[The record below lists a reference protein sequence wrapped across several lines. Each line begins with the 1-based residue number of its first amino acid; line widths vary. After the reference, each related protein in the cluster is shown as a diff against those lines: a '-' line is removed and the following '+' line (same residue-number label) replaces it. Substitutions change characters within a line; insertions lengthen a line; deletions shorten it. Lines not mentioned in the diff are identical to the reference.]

1 MKVREIM
8 SRPVITED
16 EDALVS
22 EVVKDMAEL
31 GIGSVVIT
39 SEGKLTGIITE
50 RDIALKVLLA
60 NKRASEV
67 KAKEIMSIPLITI
80 EPNASLDDASALAAN
95 KRIKSLPVVENG
107 VLVGMVSIGN
117 ILTLKPEYVKRF
129 YPEARLLA
137 SGWTLDRLER
147 VLRKSEVCL
156 AENHL
161 LRYKQKLK
169 DVCDELGELVG
180 YYVDDKE
187 LKDIFES
194 MDPLCQWVMG
204 KGDGEKEIA
213 VEEHRML
220 LNTIVRK
227 FRHITYLRKQ
237 HAISGFTGDLWLS
250 GYRYRRGNG
259 DLWLS
264 SYRSRTEKKRRLPF
278 KSTRPK

>member
-16 EDALVS
+16 EDAQVS

-39 SEGKLTGIITE
+39 SEGKPVGIITE

-67 KAKEIMSIPLITI
+67 KAKEIMSTPLITI
-80 EPNASLDDASALAAN
+80 EPNASIDDASALAAN

-161 LRYKQKLK
+161 LSYKQKLNE
-169 DVCDELGELVG
+169 VCDELGELVG

-187 LKDIFES
+187 LKDILES
-194 MDPLCQWVMG
+194 MDPLCRWVTG
-204 KGDGEKEIA
+204 KGEGEKEIA

-220 LNTIVRK
+220 LNKIVRK
-227 FRHITYLRKQ
+227 LRHTTYLRKQ
-237 HAISGFTGDLWLS
+237 HAISGLSGDLWLG
-250 GYRYRRGNG
+250 GYRYRRGDG

-264 SYRSRTEKKRRLPF
+264 SYRSRPEKKRRLPF